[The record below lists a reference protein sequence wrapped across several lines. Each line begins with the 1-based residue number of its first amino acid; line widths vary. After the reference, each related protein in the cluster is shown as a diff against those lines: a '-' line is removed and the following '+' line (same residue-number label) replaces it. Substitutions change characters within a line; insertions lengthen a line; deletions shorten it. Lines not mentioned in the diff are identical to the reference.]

1 MECYK
6 ELDRSVVSCT
16 IYKHKVCH
24 CCASSSKAL
33 GSEELRILSNFLRF
47 LVPRNDKTDVNFNN
61 YS

>member
-6 ELDRSVVSCT
+6 ELDKSIVPCT
-16 IYKHKVCH
+16 IYKHNVCH
-24 CCASSSKAL
+24 CYASSSKAL
-33 GSEELRILSNFLRF
+33 ESEELGISSSFLRF